1 MGQSISCAIDES
13 RTGPRRRNL
22 DSSPFEPGVGTLSR
36 QTLLEGG
43 LQKGTHMTITSVGS
57 AVVTTAPVEVTPE
70 LARLWLEFNVNNRH
84 VNPSRVAQIAR
95 DMSAGLWKQ
104 NGDSIRFDREG
115 RLIDGQH
122 RLLAVIESGKSLSTF
137 VVRGLE
143 PEAQTTIDTGQ
154 ARSAGQQLH
163 LLGFSNATKAA
174 SVVVTLWRL
183 IHAPDKVWAVSNM
196 PSKAEQ
202 IEFAMMHRDAITRAV
217 NYGSD
222 AWRELRAKISA
233 YGAAAAY
240 IELNGRAEEFGD
252 FHTTLLRGS
261 NLAPGDPRLEY
272 RSRLAKSKSIKSAWD
287 TQAWAAMTVKA
298 FNAYVTGKDIKTLR
312 FTRDHLPMPP
322 VA

>member
-1 MGQSISCAIDES
+1 
-13 RTGPRRRNL
+13 
-22 DSSPFEPGVGTLSR
+22 
-36 QTLLEGG
+36 
-43 LQKGTHMTITSVGS
+43 MTITPIGTT
-57 AVVTTAPVEVTPE
+57 VVTTAPVEVTPE
-70 LARLWLEFNVNNRH
+70 LARLWLEFNVNNRN

-95 DMSAGLWKQ
+95 DMTAGLWKQ

-122 RLLAVIESGKSLSTF
+122 RLLAVIESGRPLSTF

-143 PEAQTTIDTGQ
+143 PDAQTTIDTGQ

-163 LLGFSNATKAA
+163 LLGFSNSTKAA

-183 IHAPDKVWAVSNM
+183 IHAADKVWAVSNM

-202 IEFAMMHRDAITRAV
+202 IEFAVGNRGTITKAV
-217 NYGSD
+217 DYGSE

-233 YGAAAAY
+233 YGAAAAF
-240 IELNGRAEEFGD
+240 IELSGRAEEFSD
-252 FHTTLLRGS
+252 FHTTLVRGT
-261 NLAPGDPRLEY
+261 NLAAGDPRLEY
-272 RSRLAKSKSIKSAWD
+272 RNRLVKSKSIKSAWD

-312 FTRDHLPMPP
+312 FTRDHLPMPS